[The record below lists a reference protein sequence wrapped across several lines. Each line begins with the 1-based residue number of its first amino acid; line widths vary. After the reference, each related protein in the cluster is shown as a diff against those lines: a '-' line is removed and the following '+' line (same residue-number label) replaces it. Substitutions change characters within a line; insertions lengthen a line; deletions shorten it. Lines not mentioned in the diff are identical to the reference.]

1 MFYYG
6 NKELIMRGVLVFTI
20 IVLFVFPAMKAD
32 AEEIALDVE
41 TAVSLALQNN
51 LGLQTDRIDLE
62 IKERAKQT
70 AWNEFLPSIDAG
82 AGLTRSVVNQGG
94 ASSVSGSTPWS
105 VSANIRTSLPLSLS
119 GRYSIQDAKL
129 SFDEEAISLEDAEKQ
144 LVRDVKKAFFNL
156 LLLTEKI
163 RLTEQNI
170 ATAQKRYDQAKTS
183 YEYGL
188 ESELTLL
195 GALVTLEN
203 LKPDLERIRVTSEIA
218 DMELKQMLG
227 FDSDSGLTFTGSIEP
242 NIRTFDVEDLIEEH
256 LETRPDIAAIMK
268 DIEALEIQKKI
279 TRLDVYT
286 PLLSL
291 SYSYVAGLNDPFQSG
306 AATVRGTNTFG
317 ISLSYPIDG
326 LIPGSSGNVDI
337 KDMDDS
343 IKKAQIELAE
353 ARQLAEIEIE
363 STVLRLDNSS
373 KASRAL
379 EQNVILAQKVYD
391 LTEKEYSAGEGEL
404 LKVEDAFD
412 DLQKAKLSV
421 LEERYNYISG
431 LFDLEYELNTEL
443 DI

>member
-1 MFYYG
+1 MYYYG
-6 NKELIMRGVLVFTI
+6 NKELIMRGVLVFTF
-20 IVLFVFPAMKAD
+20 IVLFVLPAFNAG
-32 AEEIALDVE
+32 AEEITLDVD

-51 LGLQTDRIDLE
+51 LGLQTDRIDLA
-62 IKERAKQT
+62 IKERTKQT

-82 AGLTRSVVNQGG
+82 TGVTRSVVNQDV
-94 ASSVSGSTPWS
+94 STPVSGSTPWS
-105 VSANIRTSLPLSLS
+105 MSASIRTSLPLSLS
-119 GRYSIQDAKL
+119 GRYSVQDAKL
-129 SFDEEAISLEDAEKQ
+129 AFDEESISLEDAEKQ
-144 LVRDVKKAFFNL
+144 LVRDVKKGFFNL

-203 LKPDLERIRVTSEIA
+203 LKPDLEKIRVTREIA
-218 DMELKQMLG
+218 DMEFKQMLG
-227 FDSDSGLTFTGSIEP
+227 FDRESEITVAGSIEP
-242 NIRTFDVEDLIEEH
+242 VIRNFNVEDLIEEY
-256 LETRPDIAAIMK
+256 LSTRPDIAAILK
-268 DIEALEIQKKI
+268 DIEVLEIQKKI

-291 SYSYVAGLNDPFQSG
+291 SYSYVARLPFQSG
-306 AATVRGTNTFG
+306 AATVDGISTFG
-317 ISLSYPIDG
+317 ISLSYPLDG
-326 LIPGSSGNVDI
+326 LIPGSSDNVDL

-353 ARQLAEIEIE
+353 AMQLAEIEIE
-363 STVLRLDNSS
+363 STVLGLDNSS
-373 KASRAL
+373 KTLRAL

-404 LKVEDAFD
+404 LEVEDAFD
-412 DLQKAKLSV
+412 DLQKAKLGV
-421 LEERYNYISG
+421 LEEKYNYISG
-431 LFDLEYELNTEL
+431 LFDLEYELNTKL

>member
-1 MFYYG
+1 M
-6 NKELIMRGVLVFTI
+6 IMRGVFVFTI
-20 IVLFVFPAMKAD
+20 IVFFVLSAMNAG
-32 AEEIALDVE
+32 AEEITLDVD

-62 IKERAKQT
+62 IKERVKQT

-82 AGLTRSVVNQGG
+82 TGLTRSVVNQYG
-94 ASSVSGSTPWS
+94 STSVSGSTPWS
-105 VSANIRTSLPLSLS
+105 VSASIRTTLPLSLS
-119 GRYSIQDAKL
+119 SRYSIRDTELA
-129 SFDEEAISLEDAEKQ
+129 FDEEAISLEDAEKQ
-144 LVRDVKKAFFNL
+144 LERDVKKAFFNL

-203 LKPDLERIRVTSEIA
+203 LKPDLEEIRVTYEIA
-218 DMELKQMLG
+218 DMEFKQMLG
-227 FDSDSGLTFTGSIEP
+227 FDRDSEITVTGSIEP
-242 NIRTFDVEDLIEEH
+242 NIRTFNVIDLIEEH
-256 LETRPDIAAIMK
+256 LSTRPDIAAIMK

-279 TRLDVYT
+279 TRLDGYA

-291 SYSYVAGLNDPFQSG
+291 SYSYTAGLNDPFQSG
-306 AATVRGTNTFG
+306 AATVRGTSTFG
-317 ISLSYPIDG
+317 IALSYPLDC
-326 LIPGSSGNVDI
+326 LIPGSSSKVDI
-337 KDMDDS
+337 KDMNDS

-353 ARQLAEIEIE
+353 TRQLAEIEIE
-363 STVLRLDNSS
+363 STVLRLDNSL
-373 KASRAL
+373 KALKAL

-391 LTEKEYSAGEGEL
+391 LTEKEYNAGEGEL
-404 LKVEDAFD
+404 LEVEDAFD
-412 DLQKAKLSV
+412 ELQKAKLGV
-421 LEERYNYISG
+421 LEEKYNYISG
-431 LFDLEYELNTEL
+431 LFDLEYELNTKL

>member
-1 MFYYG
+1 M
-6 NKELIMRGVLVFTI
+6 IMRGVFVFTI
-20 IVLFVFPAMKAD
+20 IVFFVLSAMNAG
-32 AEEIALDVE
+32 AEEITLDVD

-62 IKERAKQT
+62 IKERVKQT

-82 AGLTRSVVNQGG
+82 TGLTRSVVNQDG
-94 ASSVSGSTPWS
+94 STSVSGSTPWS
-105 VSANIRTSLPLSLS
+105 VSASIRTTLPLSLS
-119 GRYSIQDAKL
+119 SRYSIRDTELA
-129 SFDEEAISLEDAEKQ
+129 FDEEAISLEDAEKQ
-144 LVRDVKKAFFNL
+144 LERDVKKAFFNL

-203 LKPDLERIRVTSEIA
+203 LKPDLEEIRVTYEIA
-218 DMELKQMLG
+218 DMEFKQMLG
-227 FDSDSGLTFTGSIEP
+227 FDRDSEITVTGSIEP
-242 NIRTFDVEDLIEEH
+242 NIRTFNVIDLIEEH
-256 LETRPDIAAIMK
+256 LSTRPDIAAILK
-268 DIEALEIQKKI
+268 DIEVLEIRKKI

-291 SYSYVAGLNDPFQSG
+291 SYSYTAGLNVPFKGS
-306 AATVRGTNTFG
+306 TLSRISTFG
-317 ISLSYPIDG
+317 IALSYPLDG
-326 LIPGSSGNVDI
+326 LIPGSSSHVDI
-337 KDMDDS
+337 KDSDDS
-343 IKKAQIELAE
+343 IKKAQIKLTE

-363 STVLRLDNSS
+363 STVLRLDNSL
-373 KASRAL
+373 KALWAL

-421 LEERYNYISG
+421 LEERYNYVSG